1 MTDNPRKRYAKTEE
15 LQMEKVCDGINHSV
29 KINYVSFII
38 RPDEVWRKFAKGN
51 LSEIAGQVNQYKQ
64 DKSPAVDMFFEYCCD
79 KCEEA
84 IKREERTTMKAIN
97 GLGVAPAIG
106 PYSPAIASGD
116 LLFCSGQ
123 LGMDPATGDLRDSV
137 AAQTEQ
143 ALVNLRALLAAAGF
157 GVEHVVKCTIFL
169 ASLADFATVNEIYGR
184 TFSEP
189 YPARSTVQ
197 VAGLPKGGLVEI
209 EAIAQRVG

>member
-1 MTDNPRKRYAKTEE
+1 M
-15 LQMEKVCDGINHSV
+15 G
-29 KINYVSFII
+29 
-38 RPDEVWRKFAKGN
+38 
-51 LSEIAGQVNQYKQ
+51 
-64 DKSPAVDMFFEYCCD
+64 
-79 KCEEA
+79 
-84 IKREERTTMKAIN
+84 KAIN
-97 GLGVAPAIG
+97 GPGVAPAIG
-106 PYSPAIASGD
+106 PYSTAIASGD

-123 LGMDPATGDLRDSV
+123 LGMDPATGELRDGV
-137 AAQTEQ
+137 TAQAEQ

-169 ASLADFATVNEIYGR
+169 TNLADFATVNEIYGR
-184 TFSEP
+184 IFSEP

>member
-1 MTDNPRKRYAKTEE
+1 M
-15 LQMEKVCDGINHSV
+15 G
-29 KINYVSFII
+29 
-38 RPDEVWRKFAKGN
+38 
-51 LSEIAGQVNQYKQ
+51 
-64 DKSPAVDMFFEYCCD
+64 
-79 KCEEA
+79 
-84 IKREERTTMKAIN
+84 KAIN
-97 GLGVAPAIG
+97 GTGVAPAIG
-106 PYSPAIASGD
+106 PYSAAIASGD

-123 LGMDPATGDLRDSV
+123 LGMDPATGELRDGV
-137 AAQTEQ
+137 TAQAEQ

-169 ASLADFATVNEIYGR
+169 TNLADFATVNEIYGR

-189 YPARSTVQ
+189 SPARSTVQ

>member
-1 MTDNPRKRYAKTEE
+1 M
-15 LQMEKVCDGINHSV
+15 G
-29 KINYVSFII
+29 
-38 RPDEVWRKFAKGN
+38 
-51 LSEIAGQVNQYKQ
+51 
-64 DKSPAVDMFFEYCCD
+64 
-79 KCEEA
+79 
-84 IKREERTTMKAIN
+84 KAIN
-97 GLGVAPAIG
+97 GTGVAPAIG
-106 PYSPAIASGD
+106 PYSAAIATGD

-123 LGMDPATGDLRDSV
+123 LGMDPATGDLRDGV
-137 AAQTEQ
+137 AAQAEQ
-143 ALVNLRALLAAAGF
+143 ALVNLRALLTAAGF

-169 ASLADFATVNEIYGR
+169 TNLADFATVNEIYGR

>member
-1 MTDNPRKRYAKTEE
+1 M
-15 LQMEKVCDGINHSV
+15 G
-29 KINYVSFII
+29 
-38 RPDEVWRKFAKGN
+38 
-51 LSEIAGQVNQYKQ
+51 
-64 DKSPAVDMFFEYCCD
+64 
-79 KCEEA
+79 
-84 IKREERTTMKAIN
+84 KAIN
-97 GLGVAPAIG
+97 GTGVAPAIG
-106 PYSPAIASGD
+106 PYSAAIATGE

-123 LGMDPATGDLRDSV
+123 LGMDPATGDLRDGV
-137 AAQTEQ
+137 AAQAEQ

-169 ASLADFATVNEIYGR
+169 TNLADFATVNEIYGR

>member
-1 MTDNPRKRYAKTEE
+1 M
-15 LQMEKVCDGINHSV
+15 G
-29 KINYVSFII
+29 
-38 RPDEVWRKFAKGN
+38 
-51 LSEIAGQVNQYKQ
+51 
-64 DKSPAVDMFFEYCCD
+64 
-79 KCEEA
+79 
-84 IKREERTTMKAIN
+84 KAIN
-97 GLGVAPAIG
+97 GTGVAPAIG
-106 PYSPAIASGD
+106 PYSAAIVTGD

-123 LGMDPATGDLRDSV
+123 LGMDPATGDLRDGV
-137 AAQTEQ
+137 AAQAEQ

-169 ASLADFATVNEIYGR
+169 TNLADFATVNEIYGR

>member
-1 MTDNPRKRYAKTEE
+1 MAKA
-15 LQMEKVCDGINHSV
+15 
-29 KINYVSFII
+29 F
-38 RPDEVWRKFAKGN
+38 
-51 LSEIAGQVNQYKQ
+51 
-64 DKSPAVDMFFEYCCD
+64 
-79 KCEEA
+79 
-84 IKREERTTMKAIN
+84 N
-97 GLGVAPAIG
+97 GPGVAPAIG
-106 PYSPAIASGD
+106 PYSAAIASGD

-123 LGMDPATGDLRDSV
+123 LGMDPATGELRDGV
-137 AAQTEQ
+137 AAQAEQ
-143 ALVNLRALLAAAGF
+143 ALVNMRALLTAAGF

-169 ASLADFATVNEIYGR
+169 TNLADFATVNEIYGR

>member
-1 MTDNPRKRYAKTEE
+1 M
-15 LQMEKVCDGINHSV
+15 G
-29 KINYVSFII
+29 
-38 RPDEVWRKFAKGN
+38 
-51 LSEIAGQVNQYKQ
+51 
-64 DKSPAVDMFFEYCCD
+64 
-79 KCEEA
+79 
-84 IKREERTTMKAIN
+84 KAIN
-97 GLGVAPAIG
+97 GAGVAPAIG
-106 PYSPAIASGD
+106 PYSAAIASGD

-123 LGMDPATGDLRDSV
+123 LGMDPATNELRDGV
-137 AAQTEQ
+137 AAQAEQ

-169 ASLADFATVNEIYGR
+169 TNLADFATVNEIYGR

>member
-1 MTDNPRKRYAKTEE
+1 M
-15 LQMEKVCDGINHSV
+15 G
-29 KINYVSFII
+29 
-38 RPDEVWRKFAKGN
+38 
-51 LSEIAGQVNQYKQ
+51 
-64 DKSPAVDMFFEYCCD
+64 
-79 KCEEA
+79 
-84 IKREERTTMKAIN
+84 KAIN
-97 GLGVAPAIG
+97 GPGVAPAIG

-123 LGMDPATGDLRDSV
+123 LGMDPATGDLRDGV

-143 ALVNLRALLAAAGF
+143 ALVNLRALLSAAGF

-169 ASLADFATVNEIYGR
+169 TNLADFATVNEIYGR

>member
-1 MTDNPRKRYAKTEE
+1 M
-15 LQMEKVCDGINHSV
+15 G
-29 KINYVSFII
+29 
-38 RPDEVWRKFAKGN
+38 
-51 LSEIAGQVNQYKQ
+51 
-64 DKSPAVDMFFEYCCD
+64 
-79 KCEEA
+79 
-84 IKREERTTMKAIN
+84 KAIN
-97 GLGVAPAIG
+97 GPGVAPAIG

-123 LGMDPATGDLRDSV
+123 LGMDPATGDLRDGV
-137 AAQTEQ
+137 AAQAEQ

-169 ASLADFATVNEIYGR
+169 ANLADFATVNEIYGR

>member
-1 MTDNPRKRYAKTEE
+1 M
-15 LQMEKVCDGINHSV
+15 G
-29 KINYVSFII
+29 
-38 RPDEVWRKFAKGN
+38 
-51 LSEIAGQVNQYKQ
+51 
-64 DKSPAVDMFFEYCCD
+64 
-79 KCEEA
+79 
-84 IKREERTTMKAIN
+84 KAIN
-97 GLGVAPAIG
+97 GTGVAPAIG
-106 PYSPAIASGD
+106 PYSAAIASGD

-123 LGMDPATGDLRDSV
+123 LGMNPDTGELRDGV
-137 AAQTEQ
+137 TAQAEQ

-169 ASLADFATVNEIYGR
+169 TNLADFAIVNEIYGR

>member
-1 MTDNPRKRYAKTEE
+1 M
-15 LQMEKVCDGINHSV
+15 G
-29 KINYVSFII
+29 
-38 RPDEVWRKFAKGN
+38 
-51 LSEIAGQVNQYKQ
+51 
-64 DKSPAVDMFFEYCCD
+64 
-79 KCEEA
+79 
-84 IKREERTTMKAIN
+84 KAIN
-97 GLGVAPAIG
+97 GTGVAPAIG
-106 PYSPAIASGD
+106 PYSAAIASGD

-123 LGMDPATGDLRDSV
+123 LGMDPATGELRDGV
-137 AAQTEQ
+137 TAQAEQ

-169 ASLADFATVNEIYGR
+169 TNLADFATVNEIYGR

>member
-1 MTDNPRKRYAKTEE
+1 M
-15 LQMEKVCDGINHSV
+15 G
-29 KINYVSFII
+29 
-38 RPDEVWRKFAKGN
+38 
-51 LSEIAGQVNQYKQ
+51 
-64 DKSPAVDMFFEYCCD
+64 
-79 KCEEA
+79 
-84 IKREERTTMKAIN
+84 KAIN
-97 GLGVAPAIG
+97 GTGVAPAIG
-106 PYSPAIASGD
+106 PYSAAIASGD

-123 LGMDPATGDLRDSV
+123 LGMDPDTGELRDGV
-137 AAQTEQ
+137 TAQAEQ

-169 ASLADFATVNEIYGR
+169 TNLADFATVNEIYGR

>member
-1 MTDNPRKRYAKTEE
+1 M
-15 LQMEKVCDGINHSV
+15 G
-29 KINYVSFII
+29 
-38 RPDEVWRKFAKGN
+38 
-51 LSEIAGQVNQYKQ
+51 
-64 DKSPAVDMFFEYCCD
+64 
-79 KCEEA
+79 
-84 IKREERTTMKAIN
+84 KAIN
-97 GLGVAPAIG
+97 GTGVAPAIR
-106 PYSPAIASGD
+106 PYSAAIVTGD

-123 LGMDPATGDLRDSV
+123 LGMDPATGDLRDGV
-137 AAQTEQ
+137 AAQAEQ

-169 ASLADFATVNEIYGR
+169 TNLADFATVNEIYGR

>member
-1 MTDNPRKRYAKTEE
+1 MA
-15 LQMEKVCDGINHSV
+15 
-29 KINYVSFII
+29 
-38 RPDEVWRKFAKGN
+38 
-51 LSEIAGQVNQYKQ
+51 
-64 DKSPAVDMFFEYCCD
+64 
-79 KCEEA
+79 
-84 IKREERTTMKAIN
+84 KAIN
-97 GLGVAPAIG
+97 GTGVAPAIG
-106 PYSPAIASGD
+106 PYSAAIASGD

-123 LGMDPATGDLRDSV
+123 LGMDPATGELRDGV
-137 AAQTEQ
+137 AAQAEQ
-143 ALVNLRALLAAAGF
+143 ALVNMRALLAAAGF

-169 ASLADFATVNEIYGR
+169 TNLADFATVNEIYGR

>member
-1 MTDNPRKRYAKTEE
+1 MA
-15 LQMEKVCDGINHSV
+15 
-29 KINYVSFII
+29 
-38 RPDEVWRKFAKGN
+38 
-51 LSEIAGQVNQYKQ
+51 
-64 DKSPAVDMFFEYCCD
+64 
-79 KCEEA
+79 
-84 IKREERTTMKAIN
+84 KAIN
-97 GLGVAPAIG
+97 GTGVAPAIG
-106 PYSPAIASGD
+106 PYSAAIASGD

-123 LGMDPATGDLRDSV
+123 LGMDPATGDLRDGV
-137 AAQTEQ
+137 AAQAEQ
-143 ALVNLRALLAAAGF
+143 ALVNMRALLAAAGF

-169 ASLADFATVNEIYGR
+169 ANLADFATVNEIYGR

>member
-1 MTDNPRKRYAKTEE
+1 M
-15 LQMEKVCDGINHSV
+15 G
-29 KINYVSFII
+29 
-38 RPDEVWRKFAKGN
+38 
-51 LSEIAGQVNQYKQ
+51 
-64 DKSPAVDMFFEYCCD
+64 
-79 KCEEA
+79 
-84 IKREERTTMKAIN
+84 KAIN
-97 GLGVAPAIG
+97 GTGVAPAIG
-106 PYSPAIASGD
+106 PYSAAIASGD

-123 LGMDPATGDLRDSV
+123 LGMDPATGDLRDGV

-169 ASLADFATVNEIYGR
+169 TNLADFATVNEIYGR

>member
-1 MTDNPRKRYAKTEE
+1 M
-15 LQMEKVCDGINHSV
+15 G
-29 KINYVSFII
+29 
-38 RPDEVWRKFAKGN
+38 
-51 LSEIAGQVNQYKQ
+51 
-64 DKSPAVDMFFEYCCD
+64 
-79 KCEEA
+79 
-84 IKREERTTMKAIN
+84 KAIN
-97 GLGVAPAIG
+97 GTGVAPAIG
-106 PYSPAIASGD
+106 PYSAAIATGE

-123 LGMDPATGDLRDSV
+123 LGMDPATGDLRDGV
-137 AAQTEQ
+137 AAQAEQ

-169 ASLADFATVNEIYGR
+169 TNLADFATVNEIYGR

-197 VAGLPKGGLVEI
+197 VSGLPKGGLVEI